1 MCQQHCPPPFSGSS
15 SHSRTMVRHSR
26 SSAGSV
32 CLAVAVVISCTM
44 VCRNSFLFSALVR
57 TFRKASLR
65 ERHMAHTR
73 VPNRGSTG
81 SALHPRDGMLDSGKR
96 AGFPP
101 EGWSQE
107 FPFAQRFAASAQ
119 MLACLKTGAAPE
131 LYTLSDTVTYHCCI
145 KSETSSLQSQSNG
158 WQVYDRSAGAL
169 LVHGQQ
175 VVCTRAHLGLRPT
188 GRMGASNKPFWVL

>member
-1 MCQQHCPPPFSGSS
+1 MFAFSFKLTPKSIIFLFFSFLFFSFLFFSFLFFSFLFFSFLFFSFLFFSFLFFSFLFFSIVFYCIVFHVTLFRFILFNFLFSPAMCQQHCPPPFSGSS

-81 SALHPRDGMLDSGKR
+81 SALHPRDVGFSQTSRFHTGGLEPTVPLCR
-96 AGFPP
+96 A
-101 EGWSQE
+101 
-107 FPFAQRFAASAQ
+107 
-119 MLACLKTGAAPE
+119 
-131 LYTLSDTVTYHCCI
+131 V
-145 KSETSSLQSQSNG
+145 
-158 WQVYDRSAGAL
+158 
-169 LVHGQQ
+169 
-175 VVCTRAHLGLRPT
+175 
-188 GRMGASNKPFWVL
+188 